1 MGWTRAAYPSNFD
14 LPPGAIRTQEDQP
27 ADGGV
32 AGYETT
38 EWSAVADMKH
48 GIYAIWDYANATAR
62 YLDFSKL
69 DFRFTDLKLIAFD
82 QKPAY
87 IDLTK

>member
-1 MGWTRAAYPSNFD
+1 MIDAIDAARHILSNFD
-14 LPPGAIRTQEDQP
+14 IPPGTIRIQEEQP
-27 ADGGV
+27 AGGGV

-48 GIYAIWDYANATAR
+48 GIYAILDYANATPR

-69 DFRFTDLKLIAFD
+69 DFRVKDL
-82 QKPAY
+82 
-87 IDLTK
+87 

>member
-1 MGWTRAAYPSNFD
+1 M
-14 LPPGAIRTQEDQP
+14 
-27 ADGGV
+27 